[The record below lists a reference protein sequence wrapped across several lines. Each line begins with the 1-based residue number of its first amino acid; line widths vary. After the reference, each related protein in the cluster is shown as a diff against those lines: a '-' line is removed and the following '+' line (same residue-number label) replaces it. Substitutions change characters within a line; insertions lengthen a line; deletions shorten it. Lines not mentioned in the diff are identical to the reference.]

1 MSLESL
7 LLFSYQV
14 VSDSFRP
21 HGLQQSRLP
30 CPSPSTRGC
39 PSSCPLSRWC
49 HPTIP
54 SSVALFSFSLHW
66 SFPVSQLPCI
76 RWPND
81 WSFSF
86 SINPS
91 YECSGLI
98 YFRIDYFDLA
108 VQGVL
113 KSLLQ
118 HHSSLTLYIFYGPAR
133 ISIHDYWK
141 DHSLDYTDLFWQS
154 DVFAFSHMSRFVIAF
169 LQRNNCLLILW
180 LQSPST
186 VILEPKKR
194 KSVTASTFSHSIHHE
209 VIGPVAMISGFFSN
223 IET

>member
-66 SFPVSQLPCI
+66 SFPVSWLFI
-76 RWPND
+76 SGD
-81 WSFSF
+81 WSFSI
-86 SINPS
+86 SLSNE
-91 YECSGLI
+91 YSGLI
-98 YFRIDYFDLA
+98 FFKIDWFDHLA
-108 VQGVL
+108 VQGAL
-113 KSLLQ
+113 KSLCQ
-118 HHSSLTLYIFYGPAR
+118 HHSLKSSVLQCSVFFMVQLSHLYMTMGKTILYESLQR
-133 ISIHDYWK
+133 
-141 DHSLDYTDLFWQS
+141 
-154 DVFAFSHMSRFVIAF
+154 DVFMIIIIIIFNMLSRFVIAF
-169 LQRNNCLLILW
+169 LPRSNHLLISW
-180 LQSPST
+180 LQSPSA
-186 VILEPKKR
+186 VILELKKR
-194 KSVTASTFSHSIHHE
+194 KSVTASTFSPSICHE
-209 VIGPVAMISGFFSN
+209 VMGLDVMILVFN
-223 IET
+223 I